1 MFLRR
6 TVKGR
11 GKLGISIVLMV
22 ILVAVLSCNAYPNQE
37 MGGIQAVQGT
47 TTVQHGPVVP
57 ICRLNIP

>member
-22 ILVAVLSCNAYPNQE
+22 ILVAVLSCNAYPDHQV
-37 MGGIQAVQGT
+37 MRV
-47 TTVQHGPVVP
+47 H
-57 ICRLNIP
+57 RLNIP